1 MATVP
6 GGKGRRG
13 ERKGYGRIRRDQR
26 RERGKGKK
34 NLGLVG
40 TAIRFSTSWVNSSAM
55 ADWWRQCYALGNA
68 LLGNVLS
75 MHGGPTSQLAG
86 LLLMSLCQIPQDTF
100 RRLVESRVS

>member
-1 MATVP
+1 MATVL
-6 GGKGRRG
+6 GGEGRRG
-13 ERKGYGRIRRDQR
+13 ERKAYRRIRRDQR
-26 RERGKGKK
+26 RERKREK
-34 NLGLVG
+34 NMGPVG